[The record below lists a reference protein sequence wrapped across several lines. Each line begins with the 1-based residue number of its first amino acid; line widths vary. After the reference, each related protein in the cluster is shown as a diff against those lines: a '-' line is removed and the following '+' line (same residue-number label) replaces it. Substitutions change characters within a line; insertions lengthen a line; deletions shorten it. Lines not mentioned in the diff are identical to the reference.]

1 MNKNVVGLC
10 ASVLVCANAMA
21 QQDQKD
27 STAVTQLNEV
37 VVSDSRFELK
47 RENSGKT
54 VVKIDS
60 GQLQRYQGKNVTEIL
75 NTISGIEISGS
86 RGREGSVFGFY
97 ARGGRGRQVL
107 ILIDGVRVSDP
118 SSLSADYD
126 LRLLSAA
133 NIESIEI
140 IKGAAS
146 TLYGTNAAT
155 AVISITTKKA
165 SKKAIAATVMS
176 SMGTNQTADDQNYNM
191 SRSSNSVQ
199 ISGTLDKFDYSG
211 SFSNRYA
218 EGLSDI
224 ITATNE
230 KDGFSHIATDLRLG
244 YTFSDRLKVSVYGNQ
259 TKARTDFDESYG
271 FLDAPYRFTSKQE
284 RVGLAATYDYGKGS
298 LQANA
303 AYSSYDSDS
312 QSAFPSTYKGNNYV
326 VDVYHKYNFND
337 RFYSILGLN
346 YLADETDFSAK
357 QKFEITDPY
366 VNMVYVSDFGLNL
379 NFGGRL
385 NNHTEYGSNFVYNV
399 NPSFTFKMDGNYL
412 KLLASYATSY
422 ITPTLT
428 QLFGNFGANP
438 DLEPEDDRTL
448 EGGLELAHGTNF
460 RMSALYFN
468 RKEENFVYYDLVG
481 NGYANAE
488 NTIDAQGVEVELGW
502 KPTGKLTLDANY
514 TFTERKGDNAIR
526 IPKHKV
532 NANLG
537 YALSPKSFAALSY
550 SLTGSRTDTD
560 FGSYPTVDVPLDS
573 FSLVGLYLSHECIE
587 NKLKIFLNAENI
599 FNQEYTE
606 VLGFTTRG
614 RNFMLGF
621 NLNL

>member
-1 MNKNVVGLC
+1 MGLY
-10 ASVLVCANAMA
+10 ASILVCANGVA
-21 QQDQKD
+21 QQGQKD
-27 STAVTQLNEV
+27 ATQVTQLQEV

-60 GQLQRYQGKNVTEIL
+60 AQLQRYQGKNVTEII

-86 RGREGSVFGFY
+86 RGREGSVFGVY

-107 ILIDGVRVSDP
+107 ILIDGIRVSDP

-133 NIESIEI
+133 SIESIEI

-155 AVISITTKKA
+155 AVINITTKKA

-176 SMGTNQTADDQNYNM
+176 SMGTNQTADDQNYNI

-199 ISGTLDKFDYSG
+199 VSGTLDKFDYSG

-230 KDGFSHIATDLRLG
+230 KDGFSHFATDLRLG
-244 YTFSDRLKVSVYGNQ
+244 YRFSDKLNLSVYGNQ
-259 TKARTDFDESYG
+259 TKARTDFDESFG
-271 FLDAPYRFTSKQE
+271 FLDAPYRFISKQE
-284 RVGLAATYDYGKGS
+284 RVGLAAIYDYGKGS

-312 QSAFPSTYKGNNYV
+312 QSAFPSSYKGNNYV

-337 RFYSILGLN
+337 KFYSIVGLN
-346 YLADETDFSAK
+346 YLADETDFSSK

-366 VNMVYVSDFGLNL
+366 VNVVYVTDFGLNL
-379 NFGGRL
+379 NVGGRL
-385 NNHTEYGSNFVYNV
+385 NNHTEYGSNFVYNI
-399 NPSFTFKMDGNYL
+399 NPSFTLKMDGSYL
-412 KLLASYATSY
+412 KLLTSYATSY
-422 ITPTLT
+422 ITPSLT

-438 DLEPEDDRTL
+438 DLKPEDDRTL
-448 EGGLELAHGTNF
+448 EGGIEFAHDDANL
-460 RMSALYFN
+460 RVSALYFN
-468 RKEENFVYYDLVG
+468 RKEENFVYWDLVG

-502 KPTGKLTLDANY
+502 KASKKLNFGANY

-532 NANLG
+532 NANVG
-537 YALSPKSFAALSY
+537 YALSPKTFASLGY

-560 FGSYPTVDVPLDS
+560 FASYPTVDVPLDS
-573 FSLVGLYLSHECIE
+573 FSLVDLYLSHECID
-587 NKLKIFLNAENI
+587 NKLRIFLNASNI
-599 FNQEYTE
+599 LNEEYTE

-614 RNFMLGF
+614 RNIMLGF